1 MSMVSPETGS
11 NTRQLRL
18 VALVFGLVVA
28 ALVAGYIWFLRA
40 DYAVL
45 VQDIRPEEAA
55 AIVEELK
62 KEEVAF
68 ELRDGGTTILVPES
82 QLNAVRLNVS
92 SKELPLKGT
101 VGFELFNESDMGLT
115 DFAQKVNYQRALQ
128 GEITRTLLAMEGIAA
143 ARVHIALPERSL
155 FRNSRSEPRAAVTVT
170 PAAGAAIDADRVSGI
185 QRLVAATI
193 PDLEV
198 ERVAVLNERGQLL
211 TPAYADIAQDS
222 ASELE
227 RAYAERARSA
237 IANISPNLKLELKV
251 ATVARSIAAASVSGE
266 TSGASAPAVRDHS
279 VRLILFTRSP
289 LLATDE
295 EAIRNAV
302 YAELGLDVASGDA
315 IEFSRATEVA
325 APFAQPASSRA
336 AQADSPVDPETIVDR
351 IVRNWLIAM
360 ALLGLIAL
368 GLWQVRARRLRYAQ
382 RDQLVMRIREQ
393 LRLEQGPHG

>member
-155 FRNSRSEPRAAVTVT
+155 FRNSRSAFSLSLHVDRTTKASRILHVT
-170 PAAGAAIDADRVSGI
+170 A
-185 QRLVAATI
+185 
-193 PDLEV
+193 
-198 ERVAVLNERGQLL
+198 
-211 TPAYADIAQDS
+211 S
-222 ASELE
+222 ASPTLL
-227 RAYAERARSA
+227 S
-237 IANISPNLKLELKV
+237 S
-251 ATVARSIAAASVSGE
+251 
-266 TSGASAPAVRDHS
+266 S
-279 VRLILFTRSP
+279 VR
-289 LLATDE
+289 
-295 EAIRNAV
+295 
-302 YAELGLDVASGDA
+302 
-315 IEFSRATEVA
+315 
-325 APFAQPASSRA
+325 
-336 AQADSPVDPETIVDR
+336 
-351 IVRNWLIAM
+351 
-360 ALLGLIAL
+360 
-368 GLWQVRARRLRYAQ
+368 
-382 RDQLVMRIREQ
+382 
-393 LRLEQGPHG
+393 